1 MDTKDNFS
9 RGCITGLFLTVLL
22 YAALAALFFIARSIP
37 GVIVAIVLIIVL
49 IPVVVRL
56 INGLRANRRERRQRA
71 IEYLASLKIFL

>member
-9 RGCITGLFLTVLL
+9 RGCITGLILTVLL
-22 YAALAALFFIARSIP
+22 YAVLAALFFIARSIP
-37 GVIVAIVLIIVL
+37 GLIVAIVLIIVF

-56 INGLRANRRERRQRA
+56 INGARASRRERRQRA